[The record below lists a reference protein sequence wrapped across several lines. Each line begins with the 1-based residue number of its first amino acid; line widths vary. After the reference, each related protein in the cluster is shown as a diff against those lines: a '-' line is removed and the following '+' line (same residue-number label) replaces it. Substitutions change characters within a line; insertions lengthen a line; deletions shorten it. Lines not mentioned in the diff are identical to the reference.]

1 MKFSVLHVWLVDV
14 YIQSPHKG
22 LGGIT
27 PALAWKDGLKIIEPI
42 LPESKDKLDLILSIQ
57 KTRKLN
63 HEGVQFKGLMYN
75 STELATL
82 RKRGMTT
89 VTIRINPD
97 DLVAIWIF
105 DEHQGDY
112 LKVFCTFP
120 EYASKLTLAQHLLIR
135 QHNNQTNA
143 ERVDIDL
150 YQRGK
155 DALSIS

>member
-1 MKFSVLHVWLVDV
+1 M
-14 YIQSPHKG
+14 
-22 LGGIT
+22 
-27 PALAWKDGLKIIEPI
+27 
-42 LPESKDKLDLILSIQ
+42 PESKEKLDLILSIQ
-57 KTRKLN
+57 QARKLN

-82 RKRGMTT
+82 RKRGVAT

-97 DLVAIWIF
+97 DLVAIWVF

-112 LKVFCTFP
+112 LRVPCTYP
-120 EYASKLTLAQHLLIR
+120 EYASKLTLSQHLLIR
-135 QHNNQTNA
+135 QHNNQTNS

-155 DALSIS
+155 DKLRQLITEVSNSKKISQRKKAPATTRKHSNNRSIHPIRYRQK